1 MDLLEKNQEEME
13 ALADE
18 FEDRFEEI
26 FAFIFLLAS
35 AEILLLTSTTLNK
48 WDERWSRIL
57 QKAGFYDLLQE
68 YSKRLDEID
77 KSARKIATGVV
88 DKKKLSLLKKLQIKE
103 LEKIGVDAGLNLKKG
118 LYKHIMVGI
127 TQQDLVKAMAKD
139 LQGSRFKSY
148 AKTYVSTAIN
158 DYRQLLLNE
167 RAKPTD
173 VWVYEG
179 ADVDN
184 KTRDFCKCVL
194 NQAGYFNYD
203 QKVTIELNPKRRYNC
218 RHGLFPISEEEA
230 IKNGYTKASGVCK

>member
-1 MDLLEKNQEEME
+1 MTLLEKNQEEME

-18 FEDRFEEI
+18 FEERFEEI
-26 FAFIFLLAS
+26 FTLAFLLAS
-35 AEILLLTSTTLNK
+35 AEILLLTSTTLNR
-48 WDERWSRIL
+48 WDERWSRVL

-103 LEKIGVDAGLNLKKG
+103 LEKIGIDAGLNLKKG
-118 LYKHIMVGI
+118 LYKHIMVGV

-148 AKTYVSTAIN
+148 AKTYVSTAVN

-167 RAKPTD
+167 RAKPAD

-194 NQAGYFNYD
+194 NQQGYFNLD
-203 QKVTIELNPKRRYNC
+203 QKIAIELNPKRRYNC
-218 RHGLFPISEEEA
+218 RHGLFPISEKEA
-230 IKNGYTKASGVCK
+230 LKNGYSKAVGVCK